1 MKQGLKLTFP
11 REFPGGPVVRTSP
24 NNARGAGENPGQG
37 ARISQAPGPKNQDIK
52 QKQHCNKVNKDFKNG
67 PHQKKKILKIKQHF
81 LSTERNELNY

>member
-1 MKQGLKLTFP
+1 MLYVDYVLMKQGLKLTFP

-52 QKQHCNKVNKDFKNG
+52 QKQHCNKV
-67 PHQKKKILKIKQHF
+67 LKIKQHF

>member
-1 MKQGLKLTFP
+1 MLYVDYVLMKQGLKLTFP

-24 NNARGAGENPGQG
+24 NNAMGAGENPGQG

-67 PHQKKKILKIKQHF
+67 PHQKKK
-81 LSTERNELNY
+81 S